1 MGVIRKTKSL
11 DILLGQFEV
20 EARAISAISLV
31 QRLKDQLNKT
41 TIYRLLERLE
51 DDGVLHSFLGNDGEK
66 WYARCTGCS
75 SESHVD
81 HHPHFQCMECGK
93 VDCLSMEITIPSI
106 SNREIIGSQI
116 LIKGKCETCSA

>member
-11 DILLGQFEV
+11 DILLGQFEI
-20 EARAISAISLV
+20 ETGAISAISLV

-51 DDGVLHSFLGNDGEK
+51 DDGVVHSFLGNNGEK
-66 WYARCTGCS
+66 WYARCAGCS
-75 SESHVD
+75 AKHHVD

-93 VDCLSMEITIPSI
+93 VDCLSMDITIPSI
-106 SNREIIGSQI
+106 PNREIIGSQI
-116 LIKGKCETCSA
+116 LIKGKCEACTA